1 MYEERNPIKSTNMI
15 GLLTCERM
23 WEPTFHSCTS
33 SSSEGGR
40 MRDLVHLC
48 EVIMKRLST
57 LFLSVRKNT
66 LQLELENNIV
76 DNECWISTWY
86 SKRFRTNLFFKKR
99 KMAAMSRHKYIH
111 FLHYVIKNG
120 FRGYFVRILVPLFSL
135 LLFLDWCLIKWN
147 QNSNSNDNK
156 KRQDWFIFFFV
167 ILWPS

>member
-66 LQLELENNIV
+66 LQLELKNNIV

-86 SKRFRTNLFFKKR
+86 SKRFRTNLFFKKSY
-99 KMAAMSRHKYIH
+99 KK
-111 FLHYVIKNG
+111 KNG
-120 FRGYFVRILVPLFSL
+120 GDVSTQIHSFSPLRDKEWFSRVLRTDSCTSL
-135 LLFLDWCLIKWN
+135 L
-147 QNSNSNDNK
+147 SSS
-156 KRQDWFIFFFV
+156 FFRLMSHQMESKF
-167 ILWPS
+167 